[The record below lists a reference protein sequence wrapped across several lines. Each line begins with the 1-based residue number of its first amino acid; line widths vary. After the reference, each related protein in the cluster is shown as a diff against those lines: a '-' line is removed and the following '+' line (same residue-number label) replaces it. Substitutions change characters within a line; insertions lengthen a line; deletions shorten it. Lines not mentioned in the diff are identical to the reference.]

1 MPKRS
6 LSSFK
11 NLAEAGTLAQR
22 LEALEAFGGGASSDA
37 RAASLLFRSLGAL
50 SKGIGV
56 TAIVGDALTVLNPPD
71 KGAMGWVDRGA
82 AGVNGTLIA
91 VNLMTDEIPV
101 VGEVV
106 IVGTGIYLAGN
117 YLYHHWDAFHDVADT
132 VGHATVDT
140 LKWVGHTA
148 SDVAHDVGDVA
159 SSVTHDVGDAASD
172 AWDGVKS
179 LF

>member
-1 MPKRS
+1 M
-6 LSSFK
+6 
-11 NLAEAGTLAQR
+11 
-22 LEALEAFGGGASSDA
+22 
-37 RAASLLFRSLGAL
+37 
-50 SKGIGV
+50 
-56 TAIVGDALTVLNPPD
+56 
-71 KGAMGWVDRGA
+71 
-82 AGVNGTLIA
+82 NGTLIA

-106 IVGTGIYLAGN
+106 IVGDRHLPGRQLPLPPLGRVPRRRRH
-117 YLYHHWDAFHDVADT
+117 L
-132 VGHATVDT
+132 GHATVDT
-140 LKWVGHTA
+140 VKWVGHTA